1 MKDPGGVLLTVLLVV
16 AVVAGTA
23 LTVDSGEVLTVDRF
37 VSMTRCSDPQISPDG
52 KQVAFVVSEPDI
64 EANRN
69 RTHIWITPFDGGKP
83 RKFISGQGADFHPR
97 WSPDGDRIAFVSTRG
112 GSSQIWIIP
121 SSGGEA
127 VQLTDIS
134 SGAHGPVWSPDGGLM
149 AFYSFVHPDCPDD
162 SCNAA
167 REAEMHDNPVK
178 ARVIDRLLY
187 RHWDT
192 WKDGKRNHLFIVDVE
207 SGETRDLTTGIDRDF
222 PTFPWG
228 GSGEYTFSPDGK
240 EICCVSRTG
249 EMEATSTDTELFV
262 IDLESGE
269 MKRLGGNPAADESP
283 SYSPDGRYLAWRAQ
297 VVPGFEAD
305 RWRLMLMDR
314 KNGETR
320 ELTPDLDRWVM
331 EFIWGPGS
339 KKIYFTAGDDGHKPL
354 FSLEIKKGRI
364 TKLVGRSNNSSPRI
378 SPDGR
383 TIVFARRSFDYPHSI
398 WKIGSKGGDP
408 VRISTFNQQVLNKV
422 EINTAEDVRYEG
434 AAGADIQAF
443 LIKPPD
449 FDPSQRYPAI
459 MLIHGGPQSA
469 FIDSWFTNWN
479 AQTFAAAGYVIFIPN
494 FHGSDGFGQ
503 EFVNSISRDWGG
515 KCYEDIMKGLDWLA
529 ARDYVDPGRIGAAGA
544 SFGGYMVN
552 WIAGHTDRFAALVSM
567 AGAFNLASKYGVTEE
582 LWFPEWDLG
591 GTPWDNP
598 EDYERFSPH
607 NYAAAFRTPTLVVH
621 GELDFRVPV
630 GEGLQMF
637 TALQRQGVPSKLV
650 YFPDEGHWVL
660 KPKNNIFFYGQFIEW
675 MDRYLKRDNQ
685 G

>member
-1 MKDPGGVLLTVLLVV
+1 LRYPGSILLLVLLIAAGIAV
-16 AVVAGTA
+16 AAEG
-23 LTVDSGEVLTVDRF
+23 GEVLTVERF
-37 VSMTRCSDPQISPDG
+37 ISMTRCSDPQISPDG
-52 KQVAFVVSEPDI
+52 KKIAFVVSEPDI

-69 RTHIWITPFDGGKP
+69 RTHIWIAPLGGGEP
-83 RKFISGQGADFHPR
+83 IRFAVGQGADFHPR
-97 WSPDGDRIAFVSTRG
+97 WSPSGDRIAFVSTRG

-121 SSGGEA
+121 AAGGEA
-127 VQLTDIS
+127 VRLTDIS
-134 SGAHGPVWSPDGGLM
+134 TGAHDPVWSPGGGSL

-162 SCNAA
+162 SCNTA
-167 REAEMHDNPVK
+167 REKERGDDPVK
-178 ARVIDRLLY
+178 AKVIDHLLY

-192 WKDGKRNHLFIVDVE
+192 WKDGKRNHLFIVDSE
-207 SGETRDLTTGIDRDF
+207 SGEMRDLTAGMDRDF
-222 PTFPWG
+222 PGFPWG
-228 GSGEYTFSPDGK
+228 GSGDYAFSPDGK

-249 EMEATSTDTELFV
+249 EMEAISTDTELFV
-262 IDLESGE
+262 IDIESGE

-283 SYSPDGRYLAWRAQ
+283 AYSPDGRYLAWRAQ
-297 VVPGFEAD
+297 AVPGFEAD
-305 RWRLMLMDR
+305 RWRLMLMNR

-331 EFIWGPGS
+331 EFAWGPRS
-339 KKIYFTAGDDGHKPL
+339 KNIYFTAGDDGHKPL
-354 FSLEIKKGRI
+354 FSLDVKKGKI
-364 TKLVGRSNNSSPRI
+364 TKLAGRSNNSSPRV

-383 TIVFARRSFDYPHSI
+383 TIVFVRRSFDYPHSI
-398 WKIGSKGGDP
+398 WRTGSKGGDP
-408 VRISTFNQQVLNKV
+408 VRISTFNQKVLSEV

-434 AAGADIQAF
+434 AAGAEIQAF
-443 LIKPPD
+443 LIKPPG
-449 FDPSQRYPAI
+449 FDPSMRYPAI

-479 AQTFAAAGYVIFIPN
+479 VQTFAAAGYVIFIPN
-494 FHGSDGFGQ
+494 FHGSTGFGQ

-544 SFGGYMVN
+544 SYGGYMVN

-567 AGAFNLASKYGVTEE
+567 AGSFNLVSKYGVTEE

-598 EDYERFSPH
+598 EDYERWSPH
-607 NYAAAFRTPTLVVH
+607 NYAAAFSTPTLVVH
-621 GELDFRVPV
+621 GEHDFRVPV

-650 YFPDEGHWVL
+650 YFPDEGHWIL
-660 KPKNNIFFYGQFIEW
+660 KPKNNIFYYGQFIGW
-675 MDRYLKRDNQ
+675 MDRYLKQVDDKAQ
-685 G
+685 